1 MCSSK
6 SSVASEAAVK
16 LNPRLHI
23 NPLQNRVS
31 PETEGVFNDAF
42 WEGLDL
48 VVNALDNVNARLYV
62 DSRCAALAPGDW
74 WLSSGCTVSTLSSTL
89 YANGRWGVWEH
100 GKVHMGL
107 CNRRQRQWHNA
118 CSEDRLD
125 ERPQAPNVE
134 AWLRYAPPLSTCP

>member
-1 MCSSK
+1 MLQLPPRLLPCSSK
-6 SSVASEAAVK
+6 STVASEAAVK

-62 DSRCAALAPGDW
+62 DSRW
-74 WLSSGCTVSTLSSTL
+74 
-89 YANGRWGVWEH
+89 
-100 GKVHMGL
+100 
-107 CNRRQRQWHNA
+107 
-118 CSEDRLD
+118 
-125 ERPQAPNVE
+125 VE
-134 AWLRYAPPLSTCP
+134 AHRGWGQERAICTGC

>member
-1 MCSSK
+1 M
-6 SSVASEAAVK
+6 K

-62 DSRCAALAPGDW
+62 DSRC
-74 WLSSGCTVSTLSSTL
+74 VSL
-89 YANGRWGVWEH
+89 RWGWFAA
-100 GKVHMGL
+100 GSMT
-107 CNRRQRQWHNA
+107 C
-118 CSEDRLD
+118 
-125 ERPQAPNVE
+125 AP
-134 AWLRYAPPLSTCP
+134 